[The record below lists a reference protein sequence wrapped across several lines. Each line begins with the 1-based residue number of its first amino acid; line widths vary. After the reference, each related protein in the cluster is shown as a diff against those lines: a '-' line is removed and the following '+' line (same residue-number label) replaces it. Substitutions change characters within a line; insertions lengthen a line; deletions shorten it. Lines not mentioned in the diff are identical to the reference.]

1 MLCLADT
8 QRTLLLV
15 SKVLY
20 KEIQL
25 SAFIATLLLLREG
38 WCSKMVSNAG
48 QKLGFAGKKA
58 TPKISYL
65 HLSGFWEKG
74 KGSGFWEK
82 GKGRKAS
89 DGERHGWL
97 SF

>member
-38 WCSKMVSNAG
+38 
-48 QKLGFAGKKA
+48 
-58 TPKISYL
+58 
-65 HLSGFWEKG
+65 
-74 KGSGFWEK
+74 SGFWEK